1 MNKIV
6 FVSSGLLLTALWIF
20 NPVLDYRVHPV
31 EAVSPEAKTAA
42 AITDAAK
49 NVLAMLS
56 KSQAEKVVFSF
67 DDKERINWHF
77 IPRPR
82 KGLALSDMDAAQKKL
97 VRKLLLVSLGETGL
111 KTTEDVRALEGIL
124 RAIEGPNRRFSRD
137 PEHYYLSVFGSPGG
151 KEKWGWRFEGHHL
164 CVNFTLQGKSILA
177 STPLFFGAN
186 PAEVKSGQKKG
197 LRVLG
202 SVEDLGRKLM
212 QSLDESQL
220 KAALGKGKPE
230 EVKDTQSA
238 SYNAELPAGLPA
250 GKMNASQVI
259 TLNTLVLAHT
269 RNMEKGL
276 RRGIEKSLAE
286 SGKLKNV
293 QIAWRGKLGAGEG
306 HSYIVHSPDFIIS
319 YANFQNNAA
328 HVHSSL
334 RASKG
339 EFGLGAE

>member
-6 FVSSGLLLTALWIF
+6 FASSALLLLALWISSPLL
-20 NPVLDYRVHPV
+20 NERIAPVT
-31 EAVSPEAKTAA
+31 AVSPEAAA
-42 AITDAAK
+42 ADAITGAVKGVMAK
-49 NVLAMLS
+49 LS
-56 KSQAEKVVFSF
+56 KSQAEKASFSF

-82 KGLALSDMDAAQKKL
+82 KGLPLSEMDEAQKKL
-97 VRKLLLVSLGETGL
+97 VRGLLLASLGETGL
-111 KTTEDVRALEGIL
+111 KTTEDVRMLEGIL

-151 KEKWGWRFEGHHL
+151 KDKWGWRFEGHHL
-164 CVNFTLQGKSILA
+164 CVNFTLHGKSILA
-177 STPLFFGAN
+177 ATPLFFGAN
-186 PAEVKSGQKKG
+186 PGEVKSGPRKG

-202 SVEDLGRKLM
+202 SIEDLGRKLM
-212 QSLDESQL
+212 KSLDESQR

-230 EVKDTQSA
+230 EVKDTQAA
-238 SYNAELPAGLPA
+238 SYNAELPAGLSA
-250 GKMNASQVI
+250 SKMNAGQVK
-259 TLNTLVLAHT
+259 TLTGLVLAHT

-276 RRGIEKSLAE
+276 RKGIESSLAKGNL
-286 SGKLKNV
+286 GKIQV
-293 QIAWRGKLGAGEG
+293 AWRGSLEAGKG

-319 YANFQNNAA
+319 YSNFQNNAA

>member
-6 FVSSGLLLTALWIF
+6 FASSGLLLLALWISS
-20 NPVLDYRVHPV
+20 PLLDKRFTP
-31 EAVSPEAKTAA
+31 ATAA
-42 AITDAAK
+42 SAEAATADAIGAAVK
-49 NVLAMLS
+49 NVLAKLS
-56 KSQAEKVVFSF
+56 KSQKEKVVFSF

-82 KGLALSDMDAAQKKL
+82 KGLPLSEMDEAQKKL
-97 VRKLLLVSLGETGL
+97 VRRLLLASLGETGL

-164 CVNFTLQGKSILA
+164 CVNFTLQGKSILS

-186 PAEVKSGQKKG
+186 PAEVKSGPKKG

-202 SVEDLGRKLM
+202 NIEDLGKKLM
-212 QSLDESQL
+212 RSLDESQL
-220 KAALGKGKPE
+220 KAALGKSKPE
-230 EVKDTQSA
+230 EVKATQSA

-250 GKMNASQVI
+250 GKMNAGQVK
-259 TLNTLVLAHT
+259 TLTSLVLEHT

-276 RRGIEKSLAE
+276 RKGIEKSLAKGNLE
-286 SGKLKNV
+286 KI
-293 QIAWRGKLGAGEG
+293 QIAWRGKLGDGDG

>member
-1 MNKIV
+1 M
-6 FVSSGLLLTALWIF
+6 
-20 NPVLDYRVHPV
+20 
-31 EAVSPEAKTAA
+31 AK
-42 AITDAAK
+42 
-49 NVLAMLS
+49 LS
-56 KSQAEKVVFSF
+56 KSQAEKASFSF

-82 KGLALSDMDAAQKKL
+82 KGLPLSEMDEAQKKL
-97 VRKLLLVSLGETGL
+97 VRGLLLASLGETGL
-111 KTTEDVRALEGIL
+111 KTTEAVRMLEGIL

-151 KEKWGWRFEGHHL
+151 KDKWGWRFEGHHL
-164 CVNFTLQGKSILA
+164 CVNFTLHGKSILA
-177 STPLFFGAN
+177 ATPLFFGAH
-186 PAEVKSGQKKG
+186 PGEVKSGPRKG

-202 SVEDLGRKLM
+202 SIEDLGRKLM
-212 QSLDESQL
+212 KSLDESQR

-230 EVKDTQSA
+230 EVKDTQAA
-238 SYNAELPAGLPA
+238 SYNAELPAGLSA
-250 GKMNASQVI
+250 SKMNAGQVKPL
-259 TLNTLVLAHT
+259 TGLVLAHT

-276 RRGIEKSLAE
+276 RKGIESSLAKGNL
-286 SGKLKNV
+286 GKIQV
-293 QIAWRGKLGAGEG
+293 AWRGSLEAGKG

-319 YANFQNNAA
+319 YSNFQNNAA

>member
-6 FVSSGLLLTALWIF
+6 FASSALLLLAVWISSPLL
-20 NPVLDYRVHPV
+20 NERIAPVT
-31 EAVSPEAKTAA
+31 AVSPEAAA
-42 AITDAAK
+42 ADSITGAVK
-49 NVLAMLS
+49 GVLAKLS
-56 KSQAEKVVFSF
+56 KSQVEKASF
-67 DDKERINWHF
+67 AYDDKERIDWHF

-82 KGLALSDMDAAQKKL
+82 KGLPLSEMDKAQKKL
-97 VRKLLLVSLGETGL
+97 VQGLLLTSLGETGL
-111 KTTEDVRALEGIL
+111 KTTEDVRSLEGIL

-137 PEHYYLSVFGSPGG
+137 PEHYYLSVFGAPGG
-151 KEKWGWRFEGHHL
+151 KDKWGWRFEGHHL
-164 CVNFTLQGKSILA
+164 CVNFTLHGKSVLA
-177 STPLFFGAN
+177 ATPLFFGAN
-186 PAEVKSGQKKG
+186 PGEVKSGPRKG

-212 QSLDESQL
+212 KSLDNSQR

-238 SYNAELPAGLPA
+238 SYNAELPAGLA
-250 GKMNASQVI
+250 AAKMNAEQVK
-259 TLNTLVLAHT
+259 TLTSLVLAHT

-276 RRGIEKSLAE
+276 RKGIESSLAKGNL
-286 SGKLKNV
+286 GKIQV
-293 QIAWRGKLGAGEG
+293 AWRGSLEAGKG

-319 YANFQNNAA
+319 YSNFQNNAA

-339 EFGLGAE
+339 EFGLGAK